1 MPAGEGPSSC
11 APARRTV
18 SGVTQV
24 LGVLNLTRDSYSD
37 GGRYLE
43 PRAALAHAR
52 GMLDSGAVMIDVGAE
67 SSHPDSE
74 NVPAEEE
81 LRRLEPV
88 VTALLAT
95 GARVSVDSYKPAVMR
110 RVLELGVHCINDITG
125 LRDPEAVE
133 AVRGSACDL
142 IVMHSTSSEA
152 RARRED
158 EQGGDWTARVVAFF
172 EHRIAELQRAG
183 IARER
188 LILDPGL
195 GFFLSSAPGPSL
207 EILRNL
213 QSLRALGLPLCV
225 SPSRKSF
232 IGSVLGR
239 GVGERAAGTLATE
252 IWCAQHGVD
261 WIRTHDVRALRDA
274 LVMLDAIERA

>member
-1 MPAGEGPSSC
+1 
-11 APARRTV
+11 V
-18 SGVTQV
+18 SAVTQV

-37 GGRYLE
+37 GGRYIE
-43 PRAALAHAR
+43 VDAALAHAR
-52 GMLDSGAVMIDVGAE
+52 EMLAAGAQSIDVGAE

-74 NVPAEEE
+74 NVSAEEE

-88 VTALLAT
+88 VTALIASA
-95 GARVSVDSYKPAVMR
+95 ARVSVDTHKPRVMR
-110 RVLELGVHCINDITG
+110 RVLELGVHCINDITA
-125 LRDPEAVE
+125 LRDPDAVA
-133 AVRGSACDL
+133 AVRQSECKL

-152 RARRED
+152 RAQRDAERD
-158 EQGGDWTARVVAFF
+158 GNWTARIVEFF
-172 EHRIAELQRAG
+172 ERRIAELERAG

-207 EILRNL
+207 AILRNL
-213 QSLRALGLPLCV
+213 PRLRALGLPLCV

-239 GVGERAAGTLATE
+239 EVGERGAGTLATE
-252 IWCAQHGVD
+252 IWCAQHAVE

-274 LVMLDAIERA
+274 LAMLDAIERA